1 MPQSNVGEFYYK
13 LNCYNL
19 TTFELNTNDV
29 INYLWAETDGKRGT
43 NEIGTCISR
52 YVKSTPINVKHLI
65 LYSDNCSGQNRN
77 KYMMTALLHAVATT
91 HIELI
96 DQKFLTTGH
105 TKMEADSVHAAIEK
119 TSRNVNI
126 FTPHEYINVMKLARS
141 RNPYKCIQ
149 LEHKDFVDYKV
160 MNKTSVTNVRRNTK
174 GEKISWL
181 EICHLR
187 YKKGCPEVEYKYEFG
202 DEFRAIMIQKVST
215 RKSGDVLFKEEPA
228 YQEKLKISNLK
239 KRDLLSL

>member
-1 MPQSNVGEFYYK
+1 
-13 LNCYNL
+13 
-19 TTFELNTNDV
+19 
-29 INYLWAETDGKRGT
+29 
-43 NEIGTCISR
+43 
-52 YVKSTPINVKHLI
+52 
-65 LYSDNCSGQNRN
+65 
-77 KYMMTALLHAVATT
+77 MTALLHAVATT

-105 TKMEADSVHAAIEK
+105 TQMEADSVHAGIEK

-239 KRDLLSL
+239 KRDLLSLCTKGHIPKEYHSFYEHLPSSEAVIDMVPEIEPYQSDEEV